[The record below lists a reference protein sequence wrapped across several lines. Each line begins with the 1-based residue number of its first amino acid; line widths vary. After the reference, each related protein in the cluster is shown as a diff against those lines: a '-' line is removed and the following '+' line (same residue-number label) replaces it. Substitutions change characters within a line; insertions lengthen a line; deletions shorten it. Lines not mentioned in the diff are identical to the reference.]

1 MTMPAGKY
9 YVGDLCY
16 VLHDYWDEFCDITIG
31 DDDDGHFIHNGEFQ
45 FYDGRRFASFT
56 TKWGDG
62 SYMDQYGR
70 DYCVD
75 AGLIGCILAS
85 EIDEQLRAM
94 AVDVGP
100 RFGGQIITFDEPF
113 ECFEEDGRIYIGHVV
128 VNTDPLEE
136 DHDDEEYEDEEED
149 Y

>member
-16 VLHDYWDEFCDITIG
+16 VLHDSWDEFCDLIIS
-31 DDDDGHFIHNGEFQ
+31 DHRCLEGEFN
-45 FYDGRRFASFT
+45 FKDGRRFASFT

-62 SYMDQYGR
+62 SYMDQYAR

-75 AGLIGCILAS
+75 AGLIGCIS
-85 EIDEQLRAM
+85 VSDIDSGLQEM

-100 RFGGQIITFDEPF
+100 RFGGQIITFAVPF
-113 ECFEEDGRIYIGHVV
+113 HCYEEDGKIYFGAVV
-128 VNTDPLEE
+128 VDTDPTLEE
-136 DHDDEEYEDEEED
+136 DYEENYEEEENF
-149 Y
+149 

>member
-16 VLHDYWDEFCDITIG
+16 VLHDSWDEFCDITIS
-31 DDDDGHFIHNGEFQ
+31 DREVLDGEFN
-45 FYDGRRFASFT
+45 FKDGRRFASFG

-62 SYMDQYGR
+62 SYMDQYAR

-75 AGLIGCILAS
+75 AGLIGCIS
-85 EIDEQLRAM
+85 VSGIDNGLQEM

-100 RFGGQIITFDEPF
+100 RFGGQIITFDKPF
-113 ECFEEDGRIYIGHVV
+113 ECYEEDGRIYIGDVV
-128 VNTDPLEE
+128 VNTDPLE
-136 DHDDEEYEDEEED
+136 DEYREDEEED